1 MLSGPVPI
9 MVQALFVQLLMS
21 SINKLIYNVRRRN
34 MKKKRLP
41 FHQLVKKNKEELMKD
56 KSVIEKI
63 EKKLEEK
70 YADSIKSQQAI

>member
-1 MLSGPVPI
+1 
-9 MVQALFVQLLMS
+9 
-21 SINKLIYNVRRRN
+21 

>member
-1 MLSGPVPI
+1 
-9 MVQALFVQLLMS
+9 
-21 SINKLIYNVRRRN
+21 

-56 KSVIEKI
+56 KTIIEEI

-70 YADSIKSQQAI
+70 HADKSKAV